1 MIRKIGIAFALLMVL
16 GAVGFFGFAPGMAE
30 RSMNKI
36 DGEPLPPISAE
47 ARALHATLTIVDL
60 HSDTL
65 MWKRS
70 MLDRAD
76 RGHMDLPRLQQGHV
90 ALQVFSS
97 VTKTP
102 KNQNYDRNS
111 ADGDN
116 ITPLVIGQLQ
126 PMKTWFSLL
135 ERAKYHG
142 RKLDEAVEGSGGD
155 LVKVT
160 DPASLDALLAMR
172 SDKAR
177 WPAHPES
184 AATRVPSPP
193 VGAIFSA
200 EGLHSLE
207 GNLANLDMLYG
218 AGMRMAG
225 LTHFFD
231 NQLAGSMH
239 GESKGGL
246 TPFGRD
252 VVRRMEELGMVVD
265 IAHCSH
271 ACVKDILA
279 MARRPVVSSHGGVQ
293 ATCKVNRNLTDE
305 EIRGVAATGG
315 VIGIGYWDAAICSTD
330 PRAAARAMKHVRDLV
345 GIQHVAL
352 GSDYD
357 GATTVRFDT
366 ANLVHVTQALMDEGF
381 TPDEIRAAMG
391 GNALRVLRAGLVP
404 MAKPKDPA

>member
-1 MIRKIGIAFALLMVL
+1 MIRKIGIALALLLVL
-16 GAVGFFGFAPGMAE
+16 GAVGFFGFAPGIAE
-30 RSMNKI
+30 RSMNTI
-36 DGEPLPPISAE
+36 DGEPLPQISAE

-65 MWKRS
+65 MWQRS
-70 MLDRAD
+70 LLAQGD

-102 KNQNYDRNS
+102 ENQNYDKNS

-116 ITPLVIGQLQ
+116 ITLLAIGQLQ
-126 PMKTWFSLL
+126 PAKTWFSLF
-135 ERAKYHG
+135 ERSLYHAA
-142 RKLDEAVEGSGGD
+142 KLDRAAAGSSGA

-160 DPASLDALLAMR
+160 DAASLDALL
-172 SDKAR
+172 KAR
-177 WPAHPES
+177 AG
-184 AATRVPSPP
+184 AAPRPP

-207 GNLANLDMLYG
+207 GDIANLDRLYG

-225 LTHFFD
+225 LVHFFD
-231 NQLAGSMH
+231 NELAGSMH
-239 GESKGGL
+239 GERKGGL
-246 TPFGRD
+246 TDFGRK
-252 VVRRMEELGMVVD
+252 VVRRMEALGMVVD
-265 IAHCSH
+265 IAHCSR
-271 ACVKDILA
+271 ACVADILA

-293 ATCKVNRNLTDE
+293 ATCKVNRNLTDA

-315 VIGIGYWDAAICSTD
+315 VIGIGYWDGAICSTD

-381 TPDEIRAAMG
+381 TPDEIRAVMG
-391 GNALRVLRAGLVP
+391 GNALRVLRQGLAP
-404 MAKPKDPA
+404 LASPRAPA